1 MSYLLIMKRKY
12 FLYNAFTSSLIENPI
27 TAVVNNP
34 EINKDLNK
42 ILKNVISTK
51 SKGMSCTKKKV
62 AKPIANNLKLEI

>member
-1 MSYLLIMKRKY
+1 MY

-34 EINKDLNK
+34 VISKDLNK
-42 ILKNVISTK
+42 ILKDVVSTK
-51 SKGMSCTKKKV
+51 SKGMNCTKKKV

>member
-1 MSYLLIMKRKY
+1 MY
-12 FLYNAFTSSLIENPI
+12 FLYNAFTSSLIENRI

-34 EINKDLNK
+34 VISKDLNK

-51 SKGMSCTKKKV
+51 SKEMICTKKKV